1 MQEIPLYVQ
10 LVVAPNNNLHQ
21 VINSQVLILAKQ
33 LCMILVLK
41 IIVKMNGTVFTGVE
55 ENPHH
60 LQEILVA
67 LSQVK

>member
-1 MQEIPLYVQ
+1 
-10 LVVAPNNNLHQ
+10 

-41 IIVKMNGTVFTGVE
+41 IIVKMNGTVFTVVE

-60 LQEILVA
+60 HLLQEILVA